1 MKVETKYVC
10 EICGAV
16 YSDKNDCEACERGC
30 LAKLKIIYGTSY
42 NSSTMLP
49 QYITVWCE
57 ETNQYAI
64 YKKNSLTH

>member
-10 EICGAV
+10 ERCGTA
-16 YSDKNDCEACERGC
+16 YDDKSDCKACEQSH
-30 LAKLKIIYGTSY
+30 LAKLKIIYGTLY

-64 YKKNSLTH
+64 YKKNSLKH